1 MKWRAETL
9 KTTGRQHEPDGRSS
23 SQQTQASTPPLIPIT
38 KPYLG
43 EEEAQAAAE
52 AIRTGWI
59 AQGPLV
65 ARFEEAIAARLGVA
79 HVVAT
84 SNCTTSLHLAL
95 LCSGVGPGDEVIVPL
110 VHLHR
115 HGERCPA
122 CRRAPG
128 LR

>member
-1 MKWRAETL
+1 MSQTVDR
-9 KTTGRQHEPDGRSS
+9 S
-23 SQQTQASTPPLIPIT
+23 SQQTPAQTPAPTLVPIT

-79 HVVAT
+79 HVVVT
-84 SNCTTSLHLAL
+84 SNCTTSLHVAL
-95 LCSGVGPGDEVIVPL
+95 LCCWRRPRRRGDLSIVQ
-110 VHLHR
+110 LHR
-115 HGERCPA
+115 HRECCA
-122 CRRAPG
+122 LYRRAPG